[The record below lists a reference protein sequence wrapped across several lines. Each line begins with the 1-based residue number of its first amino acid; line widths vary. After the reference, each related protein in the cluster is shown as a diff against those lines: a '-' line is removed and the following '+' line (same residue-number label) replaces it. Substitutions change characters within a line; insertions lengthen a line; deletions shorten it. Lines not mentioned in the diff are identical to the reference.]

1 MIHSSVQRFLD
12 SLIHRNLWL
21 IHCFIHSLSHW
32 CIESFIIGSLNHWF
46 IVSLTQWFVDSLI
59 HWFVDS
65 LVYWFIQG
73 ALRGF
78 CQVISLYFIGATTT
92 TCSVVDTPRNF
103 ITSLLVHLK
112 VFPKSH
118 WFLIVFFSETSAPA
132 RAERWLITYD
142 PLTNWGETPSK
153 MSNQNWA
160 KPRLTINQTTALLNV
175 SLRIVIL
182 VAETTIWALL
192 TRAFHHQDAWPST
205 NVGMAVAS
213 QRRGRL
219 TMMWHNHT

>member
-1 MIHSSVQRFLD
+1 MNSLLADPFIHWFIEIIASVTQWFVDWLIQWSIHRFKD

-46 IVSLTQWFVDSLI
+46 IVSLFHWLSDSLIYWFVDL
-59 HWFVDS
+59 

-73 ALRGF
+73 AVRGF

-92 TCSVVDTPRNF
+92 TCSVVDAPRNF

-118 WFLIVFFSETSAPA
+118 WFLIVLFPK
-132 RAERWLITYD
+132 LP
-142 PLTNWGETPSK
+142 PLHG
-153 MSNQNWA
+153 
-160 KPRLTINQTTALLNV
+160 
-175 SLRIVIL
+175 
-182 VAETTIWALL
+182 
-192 TRAFHHQDAWPST
+192 PST
-205 NVGMAVAS
+205 D
-213 QRRGRL
+213 L
-219 TMMWHNHT
+219 